1 MKKSEQYQIAIMA
14 VLLTS
19 YLRPADKLE
28 VMETLMMEKRLAK
41 LSEERKEAGYQ

>member
-28 VMETLMMEKRLAK
+28 IIETLMMEKRLAR
-41 LSEERKEAGYQ
+41 LSEEREGEVER